1 MKCESC
7 GGEVLETRLD
17 SYHFDESGLEDVV
30 LVGVT
35 ERRCEKCHEREVVLP
50 KLKELHRTIAK
61 ALAAKNSLLTPSE
74 VRFLRKHLG
83 FSQAD
88 FAKRINVRPEAVSR
102 WETGAEEFSWHF
114 ELLLRLMVMLEL
126 HERNYTVKSFDDV
139 SAKRTAAPVRI
150 FAEKSAWRPD
160 SSGMLTVTAN

>member
-7 GGEVLETRLD
+7 GGELLETRLD
-17 SYHFDESGLEDVV
+17 SYHFDESGLEDVI
-30 LVGVT
+30 LVGVV
-35 ERRCEKCHEREVVLP
+35 ERRCEKCDEREVVIP

-88 FAKRINVRPEAVSR
+88 FAKRINVRSEAVSR

-126 HERNYTVKSFDDV
+126 HERNYTVKSFDEV
-139 SAKRTAAPVRI
+139 QEKRLTAPVRI

-160 SSGMLTVTAN
+160 STYMLTSAC

>member
-7 GGEVLETRLD
+7 GGELLETRLD
-17 SYHFDESGLEDVV
+17 SYHFDESGLEDVI
-30 LVGVT
+30 LVGVI
-35 ERRCEKCHEREVVLP
+35 ERRCEKCNEREVVIP
-50 KLKELHRTIAK
+50 RLKELHRTIAK
-61 ALAAKNSLLTPSE
+61 ALAAKNSLLTPLE

-88 FAKRINVRPEAVSR
+88 FAKRINVRSEAVSR

-126 HERNYTVKSFDDV
+126 HERNYTVKSFDEV
-139 SAKRTAAPVRI
+139 QEKRLTAPVRI

-160 SSGMLTVTAN
+160 STNMLTAAC